1 MNHRTHAFLA
11 TLVCVAVMSACSAK
25 PQHKCDGY
33 YRDVREFGYC
43 DMGRNHARD
52 LFERGLQ

>member
-1 MNHRTHAFLA
+1 
-11 TLVCVAVMSACSAK
+11 VCVAVMSACSAK